1 MTKKQGLSRRDFL
14 RLTGGT
20 VAAVTLAGLPEVAAA
35 KPHLQEVKIIF
46 WSPNCDVE
54 CEQKD
59 TPDWLKRYTNEVNP
73 NVTFDL
79 SGPPWGDY
87 WTRLPLAIA
96 GGSGPDMYFGHNAYM
111 LQFIGGGLVA
121 AWPEERVAQLREL
134 IDGTDEQLI
143 DGKLYSF
150 DEGYESNLIYYGKK
164 AWEEAGLTEA
174 DIPTTW
180 DALIE
185 LAHKLTIKDKS
196 GAITRAGFDGNLK
209 DGRWTWVALKYQLG
223 EFLFT
228 EDGRRINAFT
238 EGGRKAAQMMWD
250 WERGDDPVG
259 NIDLA
264 PWVEDALPT
273 EVTVVGFGFG
283 WMADY
288 WRTTYPDYQWGAFPL
303 PALEGAPALTRRTGW
318 ATLGVNPQVPEDRQ
332 QIAFDVIQWH
342 GTDPASMK
350 YRALGGEVPTLRSI
364 KDDPEILASPV
375 VKAMQSVMDRA
386 VFCGIEP
393 SGWEQGL
400 AQLTELLFV
409 ARTGTI
415 DEALS
420 EVQQQVD
427 DVLKKYD
434 KVYWGAQERAYAHA
448 DEMHDPEILG

>member
-1 MTKKQGLSRRDFL
+1 
-14 RLTGGT
+14 
-20 VAAVTLAGLPEVAAA
+20 
-35 KPHLQEVKIIF
+35 
-46 WSPNCDVE
+46 
-54 CEQKD
+54 
-59 TPDWLKRYTNEVNP
+59 
-73 NVTFDL
+73 
-79 SGPPWGDY
+79 
-87 WTRLPLAIA
+87 
-96 GGSGPDMYFGHNAYM
+96 
-111 LQFIGGGLVA
+111 
-121 AWPEERVAQLREL
+121 
-134 IDGTDEQLI
+134 
-143 DGKLYSF
+143 
-150 DEGYESNLIYYGKK
+150 
-164 AWEEAGLTEA
+164 
-174 DIPTTW
+174 
-180 DALIE
+180 
-185 LAHKLTIKDKS
+185 
-196 GAITRAGFDGNLK
+196 
-209 DGRWTWVALKYQLG
+209 
-223 EFLFT
+223 
-228 EDGRRINAFT
+228 
-238 EGGRKAAQMMWD
+238 
-250 WERGDDPVG
+250 
-259 NIDLA
+259 
-264 PWVEDALPT
+264 
-273 EVTVVGFGFG
+273 
-283 WMADY
+283 MADY